1 MDQVYCFPFTE
12 FGMGIFFLFFHFVVL
27 SIFNNHFWSLFP
39 SAIPYADVIDT

>member
-12 FGMGIFFLFFHFVVL
+12 FGMGIFFIL
-27 SIFNNHFWSLFP
+27 SLCCTLYFKQLFWSLFP